1 MNTPNLK
8 EKLGF
13 LLNSFVDIEQEYYFL
28 IKKHLLSPEGLKIK
42 VLDSS
47 FEWIKEYDTEDK
59 RFKFETPLR
68 CEMNQLILFSDETFD
83 VSYPYGK
90 LTIYKNPLKAFENLT
105 VVKGKFINIKLNL
118 SYERAFSEAK
128 SYLTLSPQEYLKE
141 LLNLY
146 KKSSLSG
153 LESNEI
159 VLIRNH
165 LHSQEL
171 GIKINNKYYQRI
183 KRQYL
188 LLKNKGYILG
198 Y

>member
-1 MNTPNLK
+1 MSTPNLK

-28 IKKHLLSPEGLKIK
+28 IKKHLLSTEGLKIK

-68 CEMNQLILFSDETFD
+68 CEMNQLILFSDETFE

-105 VVKGKFINIKLNL
+105 IVKGKFINIKLNL
-118 SYERAFSEAK
+118 SYERSFSEAK

-141 LLNLY
+141 LLKLY

-159 VLIRNH
+159 VLIRTH

-171 GIKINNKYYQRI
+171 NIKQNNKYHQRI

>member
-13 LLNSFVDIEQEYYFL
+13 LLNSFVDTEQEYYFL
-28 IKKHLLSPEGLKIK
+28 IKKHLTSPEGLKIK

-59 RFKFETPLR
+59 SFKFETPLR

-105 VVKGKFINIKLNL
+105 ISKGKFMNVKINL
-118 SYERAFSEAK
+118 SYERSLSEAK
-128 SYLTLSPQEYLKE
+128 SYLTLSPLEYLKE

-159 VLIRNH
+159 LLIRNH
-165 LHSQEL
+165 LHAQEL
-171 GIKINNKYYQRI
+171 NIKPNLKYYQRI

-188 LLKNKGYILG
+188 LLKTKGYILG